1 MVAMRALVYHGPG
14 PKAWEEVPKPEIT
27 ADTDAIVRVDATTI
41 CGTDLHILKGD
52 VPAVTEGRILG
63 HEAVGTV
70 VETGAAVSSLKAGDR
85 VLVPAI
91 TSCGRC
97 ANCKAGM
104 AAHCQGAGGIGWIF
118 GHLIN
123 GLQAQYARVPFAE
136 TSVHVVPD
144 GVSDEQVLF
153 LSDILPTGYE
163 IGVQNGGVKPGDT
176 IAVVGAGPVGLAA
189 MMTASIAG
197 AGRIIAVDL
206 APSRLKHAESFGAT
220 DTVLGGDGA
229 EQQILD

>member
-1 MVAMRALVYHGPG
+1 MKALVYHGPG
-14 PKAWEEVPKPEIT
+14 KKAWEEVEKPQLRV
-27 ADTDAIVRVDATTI
+27 DTDAIVRVDAVTI

-70 VETGAAVSSLKAGDR
+70 VETGAAVSSLKKGDR

-118 GHLIN
+118 GHLI
-123 GLQAQYARVPFAE
+123 
-136 TSVHVVPD
+136 
-144 GVSDEQVLF
+144 
-153 LSDILPTGYE
+153 
-163 IGVQNGGVKPGDT
+163 
-176 IAVVGAGPVGLAA
+176 
-189 MMTASIAG
+189 
-197 AGRIIAVDL
+197 
-206 APSRLKHAESFGAT
+206 
-220 DTVLGGDGA
+220 
-229 EQQILD
+229 